1 MWSQGGATR
10 GALSDFCT
18 ATRTRLQIFRICV
31 ARCYDHSSRQLRR
44 KRPEHG
50 DYIVEQAAS
59 WLLLMLDLAR
69 EIRGVPVACS
79 SGAYEPGAPD
89 ALTRARRFEV
99 SSDSQA

>member
-1 MWSQGGATR
+1 MWSQGGVTR

-89 ALTRARRFEV
+89 ARPHPRGPQV
-99 SSDSQA
+99 SSTPQ